1 MKKAFILL
9 WGLAVAL
16 TFISVFKLSAK
27 GTEQAL
33 QIWEKIPQAE
43 KYTHEEKEILLRIA
57 TAEGESEGIDGMY
70 HVLEVVL
77 NRVESA
83 NYPDT
88 IKEVVFQS
96 VPSVQFES
104 TANGRYKNCE
114 ITQDA
119 KRAYDL
125 LNTVGVTDKRII
137 AYEHTSGNVL
147 SRWYEYLYSVGH
159 HRFYCEKGG
168 ANG

>member
-1 MKKAFILL
+1 MKKALICWGIL
-9 WGLAVAL
+9 VAL
-16 TFISVFKLSAK
+16 LAWLVFRVTVTGAYKVC
-27 GTEQAL
+27 EF
-33 QIWEKIPQAE
+33 WESIPQAE
-43 KYTHEEKEILLRIA
+43 KYTHEEKEMLLRIA
-57 TAEGESEGIDGMY
+57 TAEGESEGVDGMY

-77 NRVESA
+77 NRVESV

-96 VPSVQFES
+96 TPCVQFES
-104 TANGRYKNCE
+104 TANGRYENCE

-125 LNTVGVTDKRII
+125 LNTVGVTDDRII
-137 AYEHTSGNVL
+137 AYEGVGNDVL
-147 SRWYEYLYSVGH
+147 SKWYEYLYSLGH